1 MAFTTTTK
9 PNRDVRES
17 RSYRHLNHLFRKKS
31 ALFRKSLTFL
41 LVMTLP
47 LHSLWGQEEESNS
60 RIDRLTGGDI
70 GLNFKWSGE
79 AFSNLGSR
87 ADAMGGSISTL
98 FPGAESISSNPAG
111 LGFAH
116 DFQVTLDWSPPL
128 EINPDGLLGIQS
140 KVNDALLT
148 AAENNNPPI
157 DSVSGKPVPER
168 VVEDARV
175 SSNLDMRGGL
185 KGGALMYGNPLF
197 AVGAAFHQPFRVETQ
212 LNMSGMEFL
221 AAALDEEG
229 RETHR
234 LFGTLNGNVNMNLT
248 VESTSFGFGT
258 RVLLPNLSAGVV
270 YEHFNGNLDFEGTF
284 LPEGIIS
291 STGGETRSFNA
302 PGRVQYDSLYAIM
315 RGDWEGNGFRVRTG
329 LGYHPTPSISLD
341 AVIVTP
347 ATVDL
352 RGPSTIIY
360 NGIRALNLDAAE
372 DEDVLDVDVLV
383 EDNLTK
389 TEKNRV
395 ITRGLDI
402 EMPGSVA
409 LGFSAKW
416 DNYLAS
422 VVYTKYFDHLG
433 YTFRYERFDS
443 LGMKK
448 DGGRIHQGV
457 EFGNALR
464 IGIGVEQLILG
475 LGLLTGKTFREEI
488 QDDEVEPDISE
499 PNSFFVPFFSLGGG
513 VKINSSIRLDYV
525 LSLYNSA
532 FFRFSTTF
540 LL

>member
-1 MAFTTTTK
+1 MAFTITK
-9 PNRDVRES
+9 PDRDVHKS
-17 RSYRHLNHLFRKKS
+17 SSCKHLNRLFRKKTVS
-31 ALFRKSLTFL
+31 FRNSF
-41 LVMTLP
+41 V
-47 LHSLWGQEEESNS
+47 LWLIIASSFHPVLGQEEESNS

-128 EINPDGLLGIQS
+128 VINPDGILGIQS
-140 KVNDALLT
+140 KVNDALIT

-185 KGGALMYGNPLF
+185 KGGALMYGNPIF
-197 AVGAAFHQPFRVETQ
+197 AVGASFHQPFRIESQ

-221 AAALDEEG
+221 AAALDDEG

-234 LFGTLNGNVNMNLT
+234 LFGTINGNVNMNFT
-248 VESTSFGFGT
+248 VESTNFGAGT
-258 RVLLPNLSAGVV
+258 RLLPNLSLGVV
-270 YEHFNGNLDFEGTF
+270 YEHFNGDMDFEGTF
-284 LPEGIIS
+284 LPEGIIA
-291 STGGETRSFNA
+291 STGGETRSFNDPA
-302 PGRVQYDSLYAIM
+302 QVQYDSLYAIM
-315 RGDWEGNGFRVRTG
+315 RGNWEGNGFRFRSGV
-329 LGYHPTPSISLD
+329 GYHPIRNISLD
-341 AVIVTP
+341 AVVVTP
-347 ATVDL
+347 ATIDL
-352 RGPSTIIY
+352 RGPSTVIY
-360 NGIRALNLDAAE
+360 NSIRALNLDASE

-389 TEKNRV
+389 TEKNIVRTQGV
-395 ITRGLDI
+395 DI
-402 EMPGSVA
+402 EMPGSA
-409 LGFSAKW
+409 AFGFSAKW

-422 VVYTKYFDHLG
+422 VVYTKYFDHMG
-433 YTFRYERFDS
+433 YTFRYEKLDS

-448 DGGRIHQGV
+448 DGGRIHQGID
-457 EFGNALR
+457 FGHALR
-464 IGIGVEQLILG
+464 LGIGVEQLILG
-475 LGLLTGKTFREEI
+475 LGFLTAKTFREEI
-488 QDDEVEPDISE
+488 QDDESEPDISE
-499 PNSFFVPFFSLGGG
+499 PNKFFIPFFSLGGG
-513 VKINSSIRLDYV
+513 VRINSSIRLDYV